1 MINRS
6 LNQFN
11 QSIHPEGINV
21 QKFPLMCESDSR
33 RKCIPNQL
41 TTFIAFQSKAMKEE
55 SNDNVAVNEQKK
67 SSRNDV
73 KHHKPT
79 TRISSTM
86 YFKLPL
92 DPFKPGDL
100 KVNQT
105 NTVISNEVKKSAYLW
120 SVENL

>member
-1 MINRS
+1 
-6 LNQFN
+6 
-11 QSIHPEGINV
+11 
-21 QKFPLMCESDSR
+21 
-33 RKCIPNQL
+33 
-41 TTFIAFQSKAMKEE
+41 MKEE
-55 SNDNVAVNEQKK
+55 NNDNVAGSEQMKG
-67 SSRNDV
+67 SRNELV

-79 TRISSTM
+79 TRVTSTM